1 MFKNFE
7 NFIYSSEDKFPKE
20 SCTIQNK
27 RESNVFDSKDVYMVL
42 WIDTRFKNEKNITY
56 ATPYVCKEKEKTS
69 FGWVSKDGGMVLG
82 NVENSCQFYDEF
94 VIGFIKV
101 NDEYMDN
108 DEKLFDEYV
117 IKIEDNKEEQ

>member
-1 MFKNFE
+1 MKQLTVFSALYLTTKVTSLSAQ
-7 NFIYSSEDKFPKE
+7 IY
-20 SCTIQNK
+20 K
-27 RESNVFDSKDVYMVL
+27 RESNVFDSKDIYMVL
-42 WIDTRFKNEKNITY
+42 WIDTRL
-56 ATPYVCKEKEKTS
+56 PYICKEKEKTS

-82 NVENSCQFYDEF
+82 NVENSCQFYYEF

-117 IKIEDNKEEQ
+117 TRIKDDKEE